1 MNSDTLLYVNAKRL
15 TRIESRQV
23 TRAKLVDAAERV
35 FVRDGFDAASV
46 ERIAAAAGFSRGAFY
61 SNFQSKDEIFL
72 ALLDRKRVERENAL
86 NAIFEEKPDARARFR
101 AARDWYA
108 DQWRE
113 RSWSVIETE
122 FNLRALRQRSLAK
135 RLSALWR
142 REVNAYSAFLAQ
154 YFSDAG
160 LTPDASPRSITL
172 ALLAAAH
179 GFGMLALLPSGAVAE
194 STIAHSS
201 TLTFDRL
208 VPAPP
213 AAAPSRVRKDKR

>member
-1 MNSDTLLYVNAKRL
+1 VNVNKRRL
-15 TRIESRQV
+15 TRQESQQV
-23 TRAKLVDAAERV
+23 TCTKLVDAAERV
-35 FVRDGFDAASV
+35 FVRAGFDAASV
-46 ERIAAAAGFSRGAFY
+46 EQIAEAAGFSRGAFY

-72 ALLDRKRVERENAL
+72 ALLERKRIESENAL
-86 NAIFEEKPDARARFR
+86 NAIFREKPEAQARYR

-108 DQWRE
+108 GQWRQ
-113 RSWSVIETE
+113 RNWSVLKTE

-142 REVNAYSAFLAQ
+142 QEVEAYSAFLSQ

-160 LTPDASPRSITL
+160 LTPDASPRAITL
-172 ALLAAAH
+172 ALLAAAQ

-194 STIAHSS
+194 STVAQSS

-213 AAAPSRVRKDKR
+213 AAAHARKRGNS

>member
-1 MNSDTLLYVNAKRL
+1 MNSDTLLYVNGKRL
-15 TRIESRQV
+15 TRHESQQL
-23 TRAKLVDAAERV
+23 TRVKLVDAAERV
-35 FVRDGFDAASV
+35 FVRAGFDAASV
-46 ERIAAAAGFSRGAFY
+46 EQIAAAAGFSRGAFY
-61 SNFQSKDEIFL
+61 SNFKSKGEIFL
-72 ALLDRKRVERENAL
+72 ALLDRKRSERENAL
-86 NAIFEEKPDARARFR
+86 NAIFEEKPDAHARFR

-113 RSWSVIETE
+113 RSWSVLETE
-122 FNLRALRQRSLAK
+122 FNLRALRQRSLAR

-142 REVNAYSAFLAQ
+142 REVHAYSAFLSQ

-160 LTPDASPRSITL
+160 LQPVESPRSITL

-179 GFGMLALLPSGAVAE
+179 GFGMLALLPAGAVAE
-194 STIAHSS
+194 STVAHSS

-213 AAAPSRVRKDKR
+213 AAAPRRARKDKR